1 MNSTDSEVSSMGPR
15 QDPMGISSI
24 ISPNVGHGGH
34 DIATTSGSKL
44 HNVEYS
50 LKIRQQPIAA
60 RSCGLGEKDRRVIDP
75 PPVVQLMIKGPNLA
89 HSRYERLLHGNQ
101 YIMNCSLYDDS
112 GSEVATFITKQG
124 RQERQLLGTLISTPF
139 VGKDEHGQ
147 EGCFFCFPDLSCRIP
162 GSFRLKFRLV
172 EIDPTRTD
180 TVKRFPELAE
190 VNSYIFTVHNA
201 KDFPGIQAS
210 TELVKRLRDQGC
222 IIPIK
227 KGVKSNNARR
237 HDYLNDEE

>member
-1 MNSTDSEVSSMGPR
+1 M
-15 QDPMGISSI
+15 
-24 ISPNVGHGGH
+24 
-34 DIATTSGSKL
+34 TT
-44 HNVEYS
+44 V
-50 LKIRQQPIAA
+50 
-60 RSCGLGEKDRRVIDP
+60 
-75 PPVVQLMIKGPNLA
+75 
-89 HSRYERLLHGNQ
+89 
-101 YIMNCSLYDDS
+101 
-112 GSEVATFITKQG
+112 G

-147 EGCFFCFPDLSCRIP
+147 EGCFFCSRPILPYSRIVSP
-162 GSFRLKFRLV
+162 QVS
-172 EIDPTRTD
+172 P
-180 TVKRFPELAE
+180 VKRFPELAE

>member
-139 VGKDEHGQ
+139 VGKDEH
-147 EGCFFCFPDLSCRIP
+147 DLSCRIP

-180 TVKRFPELAE
+180 SKTFSELAE

-227 KGVKSNNARR
+227 KGVKSKCQ
-237 HDYLNDEE
+237 ET

>member
-1 MNSTDSEVSSMGPR
+1 M
-15 QDPMGISSI
+15 
-24 ISPNVGHGGH
+24 
-34 DIATTSGSKL
+34 TT
-44 HNVEYS
+44 V
-50 LKIRQQPIAA
+50 
-60 RSCGLGEKDRRVIDP
+60 
-75 PPVVQLMIKGPNLA
+75 
-89 HSRYERLLHGNQ
+89 
-101 YIMNCSLYDDS
+101 
-112 GSEVATFITKQG
+112 G

-201 KDFPGIQAS
+201 KDSQ
-210 TELVKRLRDQGC
+210 EYKLVQSGETLRDQGC
-222 IIPIK
+222 IIPSRRVSSRIMQ
-227 KGVKSNNARR
+227 R